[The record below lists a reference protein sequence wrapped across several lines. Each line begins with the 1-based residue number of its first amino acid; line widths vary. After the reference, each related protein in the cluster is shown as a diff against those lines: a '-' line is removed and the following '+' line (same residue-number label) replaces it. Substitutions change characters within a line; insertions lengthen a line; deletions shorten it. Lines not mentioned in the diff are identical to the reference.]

1 MKKKILIVLIVL
13 IVALASIVFYYL
25 KQTPIIN
32 PNTVENNNS
41 MNQNSVGD
49 DNQEMSQ
56 NKLVTDEFEINL
68 PEGWIQSTPIMG
80 ASAMAVN
87 EKEQISDPAVQAIN
101 FRSYLAVSYEVLQGK
116 TVSEYLQAVK
126 SGLIELVTDIVFT
139 KEQDLM
145 VNGRAAHAIEAEMTQ
160 NGVDFSVL
168 IVVIEGEKDDVWA
181 VSFNTTKSNW
191 AGYKDAFYGVANS
204 FNLKK

>member
-1 MKKKILIVLIVL
+1 MKKKILIVLMVL
-13 IVALASIVFYYL
+13 VVISILAIFYCL
-25 KQTPIIN
+25 KQNPAVNPEGQNNTPI
-32 PNTVENNNS
+32 
-41 MNQNSVGD
+41 NQNSVGEN
-49 DNQEMSQ
+49 NQEMSQ
-56 NKLVTDEFEINL
+56 NKLVTDEFEIYL
-68 PEGWIQSTPIMG
+68 PEGWIQTAPTMG

-87 EKEQISDPAVQAIN
+87 ENEQVSDPAVQAIN
-101 FRSYLAVSYEVLQGK
+101 FRSYLAVSYEALQGK
-116 TVSEYLQAVK
+116 SVTEYLQAVK

-139 KEQDLM
+139 KDQDLT

-168 IVVIEGEKDDVWA
+168 LMVIEGEKDDVWV

-191 AGYKDAFYGVANS
+191 AGYKDAFYDVANS